1 MLDRVLVRA
10 PLVARRDQDETL
22 TDVERLHGLER
33 EASIDGRDAKSQLM
47 LSGEG
52 EEEDERDS
60 PFAVNGQAAVALE
73 AHLLVAATDV
83 LAFALV
89 AALVLLLAALVRDCE
104 KGGVRSVAGLNS
116 VRKDSGL
123 TKDARHVP
131 SNDRSLEQVLAFLE
145 ATRKGRDH
153 RLFGEDVLGRSSVP
167 ADSCRQTQMKESA
180 LMVALEEIRRR
191 SPATCSPSRILLSP
205 RWAALTT

>member
-1 MLDRVLVRA
+1 
-10 PLVARRDQDETL
+10 
-22 TDVERLHGLER
+22 
-33 EASIDGRDAKSQLM
+33 M

-52 EEEDERDS
+52 EEDERDS

-104 KGGVRSVAGLNS
+104 KGGVRSVAGLKT
-116 VRKDSGL
+116 RYERTRDSPKMRAMFQAMTG
-123 TKDARHVP
+123 AWSRCSP
-131 SNDRSLEQVLAFLE
+131 SE

-167 ADSCRQTQMKESA
+167 ADSCR
-180 LMVALEEIRRR
+180 R
-191 SPATCSPSRILLSP
+191 P
-205 RWAALTT
+205 R